1 MCLQEAIARVTYPR
15 TLPEDSTT
23 LPGVANAIAVS
34 SAKGGV
40 GKSTVAVNIALTLAG
55 QGAQVGLLDADIYGP
70 SLPVLT
76 GVRQEPEITDGNR
89 LLPLQAH
96 GLKMMSMGFLTGQ
109 DAPVVWR
116 GPLLAQAVQQFLLQV
131 DWGGLDFLF
140 VDMPPGTGD
149 IALTLSQTVALSG
162 AVVVTTPQQVALEDV
177 ERGMAMFDKVDVDIL
192 GLVENMSYYLC
203 PQCEAR
209 HEIFGHGGGRAAAER
224 LEVPF
229 LGELPL
235 DASIREGGD
244 SGAPVSLATPESA
257 QGEAF
262 ADVTQRLLQ
271 SLEDLA

>member
-1 MCLQEAIARVTYPR
+1 
-15 TLPEDSTT
+15 
-23 LPGVANAIAVS
+23 
-34 SAKGGV
+34 
-40 GKSTVAVNIALTLAG
+40 
-55 QGAQVGLLDADIYGP
+55 
-70 SLPVLT
+70 
-76 GVRQEPEITDGNR
+76 
-89 LLPLQAH
+89 
-96 GLKMMSMGFLTGQ
+96 
-109 DAPVVWR
+109 
-116 GPLLAQAVQQFLLQV
+116 
-131 DWGGLDFLF
+131 
-140 VDMPPGTGD
+140 
-149 IALTLSQTVALSG
+149 
-162 AVVVTTPQQVALEDV
+162 
-177 ERGMAMFDKVDVDIL
+177 MFDKVDVDIL